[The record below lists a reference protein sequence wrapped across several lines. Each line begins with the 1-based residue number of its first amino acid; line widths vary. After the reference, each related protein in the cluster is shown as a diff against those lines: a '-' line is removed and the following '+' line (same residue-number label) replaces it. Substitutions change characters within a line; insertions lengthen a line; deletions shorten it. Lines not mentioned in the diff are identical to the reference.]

1 MSLLLSIGGWEIE
14 AWDKRFRSFAPGR
27 AIQHAGA
34 ADLDLSVVEYGVAWQ
49 SEQGLFAR
57 CPNLKAVFSLGAGV
71 DHLMRDTTLPD
82 VPVLRIVDP
91 NLTMRMTEWV
101 VLQVLMHH
109 RQQDR
114 LQMAQQA
121 SDWRDLP
128 QWSADEVRV
137 GILGLGNLGQDSA
150 DKLSR
155 LGFQVAGWSRSKKH
169 IPGLESFAGNGADGL
184 DAFLART
191 DILVCL
197 LPLTAETTNILNYD
211 LFSKLSRSGPL
222 GAPVI
227 INAGRGGQ
235 QVEADIL
242 RALDDGTLHA
252 ASLDVFNEEPLP
264 ATSSF
269 WAHPRVYVTPH
280 LAAESHPDHMC
291 RNIIDQI
298 NAFEHGEA
306 FKNRVDMGAGY

>member
-1 MSLLLSIGGWEIE
+1 MSLLLSIGGWDID
-14 AWDKRFRSFAPGR
+14 AWDRRFKSFAPDR
-27 AIQHAGA
+27 RIQHAGA
-34 ADLDLSVVEYGVAWQ
+34 ADLDLSAVDYGVAWQ
-49 SEQGLFAR
+49 SEPGLFAH

-71 DHLMRDTTLPD
+71 DHLMRDPDLPD

-101 VLQVLMHH
+101 ILQVLLHH
-109 RQQDR
+109 RQQSSLD
-114 LQMAQQA
+114 QAQRA
-121 SDWRDLP
+121 ADWRDLP
-128 QWSADEVRV
+128 QCSADEIRV
-137 GILGLGNLGQDSA
+137 GMLGLGNLGRDSA
-150 DKLSR
+150 DVLSR
-155 LGFQVAGWSRSKKH
+155 LGFQVAGWSRSKKD
-169 IPGLESFAGNGADGL
+169 IPGLESFAGASEL

-197 LPLTAETTNILNYD
+197 LPLTPETTGILNYD
-211 LFSKLSRSGPL
+211 LFSKLARNGPL

-252 ASLDVFNEEPLP
+252 ASLDVFNQEPLP
-264 ATSSF
+264 SDSPF
-269 WAHPRVYVTPH
+269 WLHPKVYLTPH

-291 RNIIDQI
+291 RNILDQI
-298 NAFEHGEA
+298 AAFERGEP
-306 FKNRVDMGAGY
+306 FRNRVDMTTGY

>member
-1 MSLLLSIGGWEIE
+1 LSLLLSIGGWDID
-14 AWDKRFRSFAPGR
+14 AWDRRFKSFAPGIR
-27 AIQHAGA
+27 IQHAGA
-34 ADLDLSVVEYGVAWQ
+34 SDLDLSAVDYGVAWQ
-49 SEQGLFAR
+49 SEPGLFAR

-71 DHLMRDTTLPD
+71 DHLMRDPDLPD

-101 VLQVLMHH
+101 TLQVLLHH
-109 RQQDR
+109 RQQSLLD
-114 LQMAQQA
+114 QAQRA
-121 SDWRDLP
+121 ADWRDLP

-137 GILGLGNLGQDSA
+137 GILGLGNLGRDSA
-150 DKLSR
+150 GVLAR
-155 LGFQVAGWSRSKKH
+155 LGFQVAGWSRSKKQ
-169 IPGLESFAGNGADGL
+169 IPGLDSFAGADEL

-197 LPLTAETTNILNYD
+197 LPLTPETVGILNYD
-211 LFSKLSRSGPL
+211 LFSKLARTGPL

-252 ASLDVFNEEPLP
+252 ASLDVFNQEPLP
-264 ATSSF
+264 SDSPF
-269 WAHPRVYVTPH
+269 WSHPKVYLTPH

-291 RNIIDQI
+291 RNILDQI
-298 NAFEHGEA
+298 AAYERGEP
-306 FKNRVDMGAGY
+306 FKNRVDMTTGY